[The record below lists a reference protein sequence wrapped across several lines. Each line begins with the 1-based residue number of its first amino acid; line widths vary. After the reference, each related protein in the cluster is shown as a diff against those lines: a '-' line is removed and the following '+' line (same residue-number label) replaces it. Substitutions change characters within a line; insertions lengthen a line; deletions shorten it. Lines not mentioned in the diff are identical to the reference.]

1 MSKNMQGFGMMIQ
14 KLKASPKKIVFTEGT
29 DERILEAASRL
40 LASNFL
46 TPILVGKEDEVQA
59 AAEEYGYNIR
69 GAQIIDP
76 ENFDRMDEMIA
87 MFCELRKSKNI
98 QPDEARKILSA
109 GNYFGTM
116 LVKMGVADALLGG
129 ATYINSRYSSSSPSA
144 DQDKT
149 RQQDRIFMLHY
160 GSSICYR

>member
-46 TPILVGKEDEVQA
+46 TPILVGKEDEVQT

-87 MFCELRKSKNI
+87 CSVNFVRARTFSQMKHARSYPQATTSVQCLLRWVLQMHFLAVLHTQQQI
-98 QPDEARKILSA
+98 QFVQLFS
-109 GNYFGTM
+109 
-116 LVKMGVADALLGG
+116 
-129 ATYINSRYSSSSPSA
+129 
-144 DQDKT
+144 
-149 RQQDRIFMLHY
+149 
-160 GSSICYR
+160 

>member
-1 MSKNMQGFGMMIQ
+1 MVTISEV
-14 KLKASPKKIVFTEGT
+14 LRSS
-29 DERILEAASRL
+29 ILRTS
-40 LASNFL
+40 
-46 TPILVGKEDEVQA
+46 
-59 AAEEYGYNIR
+59 
-69 GAQIIDP
+69 
-76 ENFDRMDEMIA
+76 DRMDEMIA

-129 ATYINSRYSSSSPSA
+129 ADILNSRYSSSSPSA

-149 RQQDRIFMLHY
+149 RQQDRIFMLHH